1 MITRLKLSTIEQ
13 GLPKYRSMLAGNAAY
28 NPSSYESIASAN
40 GTGSSDTI
48 TFSNIPQTYS
58 SLQLRILGKDT
69 NTASITLDGYVQL
82 NGDTGSNY
90 SYHYTRGNGSGVS
103 STGGYPNT
111 VIIMPNAF
119 SSSKATSPA
128 QANIYGTAIV
138 DIHDY
143 RSTSRNKTVRIFGG
157 NDSNFSSTAIG
168 PYLASGSWNNLAVG
182 TDGHVLTADSTQTLG
197 VKWAAPT
204 GGSSSSVSDIFMLMG
219 A

>member
-1 MITRLKLSTIEQ
+1 MAVTKLSNSGIKT
-13 GLPKYRSMLAGNAAY
+13 GVLKYDSMLAGNAAY
-28 NPSSYESIASAN
+28 DPAATWLIQRIN
-40 GTGSSDTI
+40 GTGSSTTI

-90 SYHYTRGNGSGVS
+90 SYHYTRGTGTGVS
-103 STGGYPNT
+103 STGGYPNS

-143 RSTSRNKTVRIFGG
+143 KSTTRNKTVRIFGG
-157 NDSNFSSTAIG
+157 SDSNFSSTSIG
-168 PYLASGSWNNLAVG
+168 PYLASGSWNNTAAV
-182 TDGHVLTADSTQTLG
+182 TSVSI
-197 VKWAAPT
+197 VT
-204 GGSSSSVSDIFMLMG
+204 GGTAWTAETTIALYGMK
-219 A
+219 